1 MKNPCKE
8 CATWDEKSGYDE
20 RVCPKCD
27 DRVEYVKSIGP
38 MVHSMPLIP
47 VTVPINK
54 KTPTEN
60 HPNKKMEKP
69 APAMDEIEYRK
80 CNECNKPLPATA
92 EHFNRH
98 AFAEDGLMRI
108 CKKCFAQ
115 RIAKGHKN
123 KTQRTS
129 SPEITSSP
137 HKIKY
142 TPKKESKN
150 SYKIT
155 LDFSKHPQHFKKLCE
170 IADDQLRSVENQALF
185 FLIKGFET
193 INSIIEKD
201 NSHEE

>member
-20 RVCPKCD
+20 KVCPKCD

-47 VTVPINK
+47 MTAPTSK
-54 KTPTEN
+54 KILKVKESV
-60 HPNKKMEKP
+60 
-69 APAMDEIEYRK
+69 MDEIEYRK

-98 AFAEDGLMRI
+98 AFAKDGLMGI

-115 RIAKGHKN
+115 RISKGHKN

-129 SPEITSSP
+129 SPEITAPP
-137 HKIKY
+137 HKTNI
-142 TPKKESKN
+142 TQKKESKN
-150 SYKIT
+150 SYKII